1 MSSNKIRPTEII
13 FSSKTGCILVSI
25 LLGLGLAS
33 IFREVCV
40 GDNCVV
46 ITRSPPINEIE
57 DRTFSQNGK
66 CYQYKAKSSECK
78 A

>member
-1 MSSNKIRPTEII
+1 MSSNKMRPTDII

-40 GDNCVV
+40 GDNCVI
-46 ITRSPPINEIE
+46 ITRSPPVKDIE
-57 DRTFSQNGK
+57 GQTFKKNDK
-66 CYQYKAKSSECK
+66 CYKYKAINSECK
-78 A
+78 V